1 MTYPSGF
8 SEWPEAR
15 RNAFFAD
22 EARKVREKHTNG
34 KSHSKFFDS
43 DGWPDPAASGAPERS
58 AIVNLKRASELKAT
72 PISWVWP
79 GWLAQGKAH
88 IIGGQPGAGKTTL
101 AMMFAATVTTGGR
114 WPDGTTA
121 TKGNVVIWSGEDDP
135 ADTLVPRLATSGA
148 DLGHVFFVE
157 DVIEGNER
165 RAFDPAKDIVPLKR
179 AIEAAGGAVLL
190 VVDPIVSAV
199 AGDSHK
205 NGETRRSLQ
214 PLVDLA
220 SDVKAALVGI
230 THFSK
235 GTNGKE
241 PIERITGSIAFGA
254 LARVVMVAAKEP
266 EAEDGTAG
274 RRILARAKSN
284 IGPDEGG
291 YSYSLKLMPMPG
303 NAIIEASIVTWGER
317 IDGTAR
323 EMLAA
328 AETTEDD
335 GEGTA
340 LREAK
345 DFLLDFLMDSP
356 KAAKVVQVAAR
367 NAGHSSRTI
376 KRAKAALGIASIKN
390 GEAGAWE
397 WMLSEGSQQN
407 PKAST
412 LAPLAPLAPFKEK
425 QRVNRCQE
433 GQEGQEG
440 QGLKVGPLGHRGA
453 AHGDEADDGWE
464 GSI

>member
-1 MTYPSGF
+1 
-8 SEWPEAR
+8 
-15 RNAFFAD
+15 
-22 EARKVREKHTNG
+22 
-34 KSHSKFFDS
+34 
-43 DGWPDPAASGAPERS
+43 
-58 AIVNLKRASELKAT
+58 
-72 PISWVWP
+72 
-79 GWLAQGKAH
+79 
-88 IIGGQPGAGKTTL
+88 
-101 AMMFAATVTTGGR
+101 
-114 WPDGTTA
+114 
-121 TKGNVVIWSGEDDP
+121 
-135 ADTLVPRLATSGA
+135 
-148 DLGHVFFVE
+148 
-157 DVIEGNER
+157 
-165 RAFDPAKDIVPLKR
+165 
-179 AIEAAGGAVLL
+179 
-190 VVDPIVSAV
+190 
-199 AGDSHK
+199 
-205 NGETRRSLQ
+205 
-214 PLVDLA
+214 
-220 SDVKAALVGI
+220 
-230 THFSK
+230 
-235 GTNGKE
+235 
-241 PIERITGSIAFGA
+241 
-254 LARVVMVAAKEP
+254 
-266 EAEDGTAG
+266 
-274 RRILARAKSN
+274 
-284 IGPDEGG
+284 
-291 YSYSLKLMPMPG
+291 MPG

-412 LAPLAPLAPFKEK
+412 LAPLAPFKEK

-440 QGLKVGPLGHRGA
+440 QGLKVGPLGHRG
-453 AHGDEADDGWE
+453 DEADDGWE

>member
-121 TKGNVVIWSGEDDP
+121 PKGNVVIWSGEDDP

-148 DLGHVFFVE
+148 DLKHVFFVE

-165 RAFDPAKDIVPLKR
+165 HAFDPAKDIVPLKR

-220 SDVKAALVGI
+220 SDAKAALVGV

-235 GTNGKE
+235 GTSGRE

-266 EAEDGTAG
+266 EADDGTAG

-291 YSYSLKLMPMPG
+291 FGYSLKLMPMPG
-303 NAIIEASIVTWGER
+303 NANIEASIVRWGER

-323 EMLAA
+323 DMLAT
-328 AETTEDD
+328 AETTDDD

-356 KAAKVVQVAAR
+356 KAAKDVQIAAR

-376 KRAKAALGIASIKN
+376 KRAKSALGIASIKN
-390 GEAGAWE
+390 GEAGAWD
-397 WMLSEGSQQN
+397 WVLSEGGQQN

-412 LAPLAPLAPFKEK
+412 LAPLAPFKEK
-425 QRVNRCQE
+425 QWVNRCQE
-433 GQEGQEG
+433 GQEVQGG
-440 QGLKVGPLGHRGA
+440 QGFKVGPLGHSGA
-453 AHGDEADDGWE
+453 LGDEAGDGWE